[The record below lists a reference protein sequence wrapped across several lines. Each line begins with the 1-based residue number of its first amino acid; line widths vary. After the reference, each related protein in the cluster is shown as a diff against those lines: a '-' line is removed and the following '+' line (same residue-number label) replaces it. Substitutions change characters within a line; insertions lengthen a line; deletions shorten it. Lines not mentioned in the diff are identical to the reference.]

1 MATWKAVQKAPE
13 GADRA
18 GRANMTKTSAIAV
31 ARAMKAVDAA
41 AGMAIRR
48 ATQRLLAGA
57 GSALAMA
64 KAAGTAIRRVIL
76 APPAEGRTKA
86 AKEKGLTVPGL
97 GMRTK
102 TGKATRVAEVLQNM
116 TTSDALRAAEAEA
129 IATEIGS

>member
-1 MATWKAVQKAPE
+1 
-13 GADRA
+13 
-18 GRANMTKTSAIAV
+18 
-31 ARAMKAVDAA
+31 
-41 AGMAIRR
+41 
-48 ATQRLLAGA
+48 
-57 GSALAMA
+57 MA